1 MTVDPFAHPSATV
14 PNLRDL
20 GERPVI
26 GGGRLP
32 AGRVFRA
39 GEPSSP
45 AAPADLGRLGLATV
59 IDLRTAGEVAQ
70 RPDRLPD
77 GVTYRHLDVLAD
89 MPPEMAEGQAHLMND
104 PVAFADAFG
113 RIDPIAQMHRTY
125 AELVVAPSAREAY
138 GTLLREVLEADG
150 APVLVHC
157 TAGKDRTGWAVT
169 VLLLAAGVPVD
180 AVKTEYL
187 AVNPAVRAVF
197 APLIDRYAAAGAPR
211 EMLEPMLEVRS
222 EYLDTAL
229 ARVDDVFGGFDGYLH
244 DGLGLTTDESAA
256 LRAVLVR

>member
-1 MTVDPFAHPSATV
+1 MSADPFAHHSAAV

-20 GERPVI
+20 GERPVP

-32 AGRVFRA
+32 TGRVFRA
-39 GEPSSP
+39 GEPSDP
-45 AAPADLGRLGLATV
+45 AAATELRQLGLATV
-59 IDLRTAGEVAQ
+59 VDLRTAGEVAQ

-77 GVTYRHLDVLAD
+77 GVAYRHLDVLAD

-104 PVAFADAFG
+104 PVAFADAFV
-113 RIDPIAQMHRTY
+113 RFDPIAQMHRTY
-125 AELVVAPSAREAY
+125 AELVVAPSARAAY
-138 GTLLREVLEADG
+138 AGLLREVLEADG

-169 VLLLAAGVPVD
+169 VLLLAAGVAVD
-180 AVKTEYL
+180 HVRVEYM

-197 APLIDRYAAAGAPR
+197 APLIDRYAAVGAPR
-211 EMLEPMLEVRS
+211 QMLEPMLEVRG

-229 ARVDDVFGGFDGYLH
+229 TRVDKVFGGFDGYLH
-244 DGLGLTTDESAA
+244 DGLGLTTDESTA
-256 LRAVLVR
+256 LRSLLVR

>member
-1 MTVDPFAHPSATV
+1 MVADPFVYPSAAV

-20 GERPVI
+20 GERAVV

-32 AGRVFRA
+32 AGRLFRA
-39 GEPSSP
+39 GEPSDP
-45 AAPADLGRLGLATV
+45 AASTDLRRLGLATV
-59 IDLRTAGEVAQ
+59 VDLRTAGEVAQ
-70 RPDRLPD
+70 RPDHLPD
-77 GVTYRHLDVLAD
+77 GVAYRHLDVLAD

-113 RIDPIAQMHRTY
+113 RFDPVAQMHRTY
-125 AELVVAPSAREAY
+125 AELVVAPSARAAY
-138 GTLLREVLEADG
+138 ASVLREVLEADG

-169 VLLLAAGVPVD
+169 VLLLAAGVAVD
-180 AVKTEYL
+180 EVRAEYL

-197 APLIDRYAAAGAPR
+197 APLIDRYAAVGAPR
-211 EMLEPMLEVRS
+211 EMLEPMLEVRA

-229 ARVDDVFGGFDGYLH
+229 TRVAEDFGGFDGYLH
-244 DGLGLTTDESAA
+244 DGLGLTADESGA
-256 LRAVLVR
+256 LRALLVR